1 MADMLIITPINKM
14 FLFIFLSDLLP
25 GCRGGGGKSN
35 KDYINLQINE
45 RSRSSIHLNNIHILR
60 DPI

>member
-1 MADMLIITPINKM
+1 MLIITPINKM
-14 FLFIFLSDLLP
+14 FLFIFYLICYQDA
-25 GCRGGGGKSN
+25 GGGGKSN